1 MNERQAS
8 QLSAPPS
15 SFLGRLLGIVLSI
28 ALLVLGAMFS
38 LVALAVVAV
47 VGTLFAGW
55 LWWKTRS
62 LRREMQKMAEMAG
75 APQQAA
81 HTANSAIIEGEWIR
95 EDAAGVPGRQTLR

>member
-1 MNERQAS
+1 MNERPAS
-8 QLSAPPS
+8 KLSAPPAG
-15 SFLGRLLGIVLSI
+15 FLGRLLGILLSI

-38 LVALAVVAV
+38 LVALAMVAV

-62 LRREMQKMAEMAG
+62 LRHEMQKMAEMTG

-81 HTANSAIIEGEWIR
+81 HATDSAIIEGEWIR
-95 EDAAGVPGRQTLR
+95 EDAVGTPGRQTLS